1 MTENPSTTLDGTVQ
15 KIIKSG
21 VSTEPDKAQIS
32 VAGADDLYK
41 ELRIE
46 NTLTDADG
54 NEVRLKVGA
63 KVELTVEAEP
73 QGVIT
78 RDFKD

>member
-41 ELRIE
+41 
-46 NTLTDADG
+46 
-54 NEVRLKVGA
+54 
-63 KVELTVEAEP
+63 
-73 QGVIT
+73 
-78 RDFKD
+78 